1 MATTPLTQF
10 YFIRK
15 DTDEAYEMN
24 ATTNITITKDAI
36 ATERAVESGKAITDN
51 IYLKNA
57 EVSFSGLIT
66 SINNKSN
73 LTDVNQFLDEIDELR
88 ASDSPLVD
96 VYADGRF
103 VPDCVIVS
111 LSINKSASEGLGA
124 WLTEFRLQQITFTE
138 RARLVEIPEA
148 APAQKNTVDPSK
160 TKSGNTV
167 QEVEVSTTI
176 GAGLLY
182 PDLVNNVPTINT
194 PVNSAGGE

>member
-1 MATTPLTQF
+1 MATPLTQF

-24 ATTNITITKDAI
+24 ATTNISITRDAI
-36 ATERAVESGKAITDN
+36 ATERAVEGGKAITDN

-103 VPDCVIVS
+103 IPDCIIVS
-111 LSINKSASEGLGA
+111 LNINKSASEGLGA

-148 APAQKNTVDPSK
+148 APAQKDAVDARAS
-160 TKSGNTV
+160 KSGNTV
-167 QEVEVSTTI
+167 QEVEVSTTV
-176 GAGLLY
+176 GAGLLF
-182 PDLVNNVPTINT
+182 PDFVNNIPTINT
-194 PVNSAGGE
+194 PVNSEGGS

>member
-15 DTDEAYEMN
+15 DNNDAYEMN

-73 LTDVNQFLDEIDELR
+73 LTDVNKFLDEIDELR

-111 LSINKSASEGLGA
+111 LTINKSASEGLGA
-124 WLTEFRLQQITFTE
+124 WVTDFRLQQITFTE
-138 RARLVEIPEA
+138 RARLVEVPEA
-148 APAQKNTVDPSK
+148 AAAQSNETAKKVSR
-160 TKSGNTV
+160 SGNTV
-167 QEVEVSTTI
+167 QEVPVSTTF
-176 GAGLLY
+176 GASLLV
-182 PDLVNNVPTINT
+182 PDLINNVTVINT
-194 PVNSAGGE
+194 NQDGGN